1 VLYIAE
7 KEICRVLFVFCR
19 SIVGFKGFDETERE
33 FFLNIFFPLFHI
45 YIYIYIYMYV
55 CIPLRQT

>member
-33 FFLNIFFPLFHI
+33 FFLNIFFPLFLYI
-45 YIYIYIYMYV
+45 YIYIYI
-55 CIPLRQT
+55 